1 MDLSKI
7 GANQFAEE
15 PLSEEQFAEGQFAE
29 GQFAE
34 DKTAGELG
42 KLMKLGNGR
51 QIIESVQP

>member
-15 PLSEEQFAEGQFAE
+15 PLSEEQFAE